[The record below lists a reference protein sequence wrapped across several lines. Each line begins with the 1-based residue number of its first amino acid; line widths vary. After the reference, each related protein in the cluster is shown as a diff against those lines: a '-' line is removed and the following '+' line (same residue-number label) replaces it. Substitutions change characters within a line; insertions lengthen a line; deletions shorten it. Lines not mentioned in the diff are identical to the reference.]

1 MIILKKNFQIKSR
14 VRSIHSSLA
23 IEANSLSLESVE
35 NIIDNK
41 LVLGDRKEIQEVKN
55 ANELYEHIDD
65 YNPKSESDFLK
76 AHTLMM
82 KYFDDDNGFYRDYG
96 EGVKKGNQII
106 YMAPESMLVPTL
118 MNSLFDFIN
127 CNEGKIHPL
136 ILSSIFHYYFV
147 YVHPFSDYYGTYKA
161 LEDLYKE
168 WKIKAIGVSNFY
180 PDRLIDLLSFNEIVP
195 AVNQVETHPFNQQIE
210 AHGIMEK
217 YGVQINSWAPFCEGM
232 DNIFENEVLKEIGE
246 KYDKTVAQVILR
258 WLIQRSVVVI
268 PKSVHKERIE
278 ENFDVFD
285 FELSE
290 EDMETIKSL
299 DCGESKF
306 FSHYDPEIV
315 EWFMTMK

>member
-1 MIILKKNFQIKSR
+1 MDYIQLNNGVKMPILGFGVYQITDLEECEKAVSEAIDVGYRLIDTAQAYSNETAVGNAIKKSGIPRKEFFITTKVWISNSGYGNAKKS
-14 VRSIHSSLA
+14 LD
-23 IEANSLSLESVE
+23 ESLE
-35 NIIDNK
+35 NLQTDYID
-41 LVLGDRKEIQEVKN
+41 LVL
-55 ANELYEHIDD
+55 
-65 YNPKSESDFLK
+65 
-76 AHTLMM
+76 
-82 KYFDDDNGFYRDYG
+82 
-96 EGVKKGNQII
+96 
-106 YMAPESMLVPTL
+106 
-118 MNSLFDFIN
+118 
-127 CNEGKIHPL
+127 IHQ
-136 ILSSIFHYYFV
+136 
-147 YVHPFSDYYGTYKA
+147 PFGDYYGTYRA
-161 LEDLYKE
+161 LEDYYKE
-168 WKIKAIGVSNFY
+168 GKIKAIGVSNFY

-246 KYDKTVAQVILR
+246 KHDKTVAQVILR

>member
-1 MIILKKNFQIKSR
+1 MDYIQLNNGVKMPILGFGVYQITDLEECEKAVSEAIDVGYRLIDTAQAYSNETAVGNAIKKSGIPRKEFFITTKVWISNSGYGNAKKS
-14 VRSIHSSLA
+14 LD
-23 IEANSLSLESVE
+23 ESLE
-35 NIIDNK
+35 NLQTDYID
-41 LVLGDRKEIQEVKN
+41 LVL
-55 ANELYEHIDD
+55 
-65 YNPKSESDFLK
+65 
-76 AHTLMM
+76 
-82 KYFDDDNGFYRDYG
+82 
-96 EGVKKGNQII
+96 
-106 YMAPESMLVPTL
+106 
-118 MNSLFDFIN
+118 
-127 CNEGKIHPL
+127 IHQ
-136 ILSSIFHYYFV
+136 
-147 YVHPFSDYYGTYKA
+147 PFGDYYGTYRA
-161 LEDLYKE
+161 LEDYYKE
-168 WKIKAIGVSNFY
+168 GKIKAIGVSNFY

>member
-1 MIILKKNFQIKSR
+1 MDYIQLNNGVKMPILGFGVYQITDLEECEKAVSEAIDVGYRLIDTAQAYSNETAVGNAIKKSGIPRKEFFITTKVRISNSGYGNAKKS
-14 VRSIHSSLA
+14 LD
-23 IEANSLSLESVE
+23 ESLE
-35 NIIDNK
+35 NLQTDYID
-41 LVLGDRKEIQEVKN
+41 LVL
-55 ANELYEHIDD
+55 
-65 YNPKSESDFLK
+65 
-76 AHTLMM
+76 
-82 KYFDDDNGFYRDYG
+82 
-96 EGVKKGNQII
+96 
-106 YMAPESMLVPTL
+106 
-118 MNSLFDFIN
+118 
-127 CNEGKIHPL
+127 IHQ
-136 ILSSIFHYYFV
+136 
-147 YVHPFSDYYGTYKA
+147 PFGDYYGTYRA
-161 LEDLYKE
+161 LEDYYKE
-168 WKIKAIGVSNFY
+168 GKIKAIGVSNFY

>member
-1 MIILKKNFQIKSR
+1 MDYIQLNNGVKMPILGFGVYQITDLEECEKAVSEAIDVGYRLIDTAQAYSNETAVGNAIKKSGIPRKEFFITTKVWISNSGYGNAKKS
-14 VRSIHSSLA
+14 LD
-23 IEANSLSLESVE
+23 ESLE
-35 NIIDNK
+35 NLQTDYID
-41 LVLGDRKEIQEVKN
+41 LVL
-55 ANELYEHIDD
+55 
-65 YNPKSESDFLK
+65 
-76 AHTLMM
+76 
-82 KYFDDDNGFYRDYG
+82 
-96 EGVKKGNQII
+96 
-106 YMAPESMLVPTL
+106 
-118 MNSLFDFIN
+118 
-127 CNEGKIHPL
+127 IHQ
-136 ILSSIFHYYFV
+136 
-147 YVHPFSDYYGTYKA
+147 PFGDYYGTYRA
-161 LEDLYKE
+161 LEDYYKE
-168 WKIKAIGVSNFY
+168 GKIKAIGVSNFY

-268 PKSVHKERIE
+268 PKSVHKKRIE

>member
-1 MIILKKNFQIKSR
+1 MDYIQLNNGVKMPILGFGVYQITDLEECEKAVSDAIDDGYLLIATAHAYSNETAVGNAIKKSGIPRKEFFITTKVWISNSGYGNAKKS
-14 VRSIHSSLA
+14 LD
-23 IEANSLSLESVE
+23 ESLE
-35 NIIDNK
+35 NLQTDYID
-41 LVLGDRKEIQEVKN
+41 LVL
-55 ANELYEHIDD
+55 
-65 YNPKSESDFLK
+65 
-76 AHTLMM
+76 
-82 KYFDDDNGFYRDYG
+82 
-96 EGVKKGNQII
+96 
-106 YMAPESMLVPTL
+106 
-118 MNSLFDFIN
+118 
-127 CNEGKIHPL
+127 IHQ
-136 ILSSIFHYYFV
+136 
-147 YVHPFSDYYGTYKA
+147 PFGDYYGTYRA
-161 LEDLYKE
+161 LEDYYKKG
-168 WKIKAIGVSNFY
+168 KIKAIGVSNFY